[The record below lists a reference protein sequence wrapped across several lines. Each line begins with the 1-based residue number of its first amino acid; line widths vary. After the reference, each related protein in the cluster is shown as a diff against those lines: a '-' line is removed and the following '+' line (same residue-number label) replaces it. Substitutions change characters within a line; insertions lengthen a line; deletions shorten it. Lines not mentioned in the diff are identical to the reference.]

1 MPPLRQFRVITQSL
15 RMSHAACSTSRQP
28 AGWHKYLQS
37 VAKKE
42 INECEHYFFGL
53 SLKLS
58 FNRLSSCFHSCQTE
72 PRVNCVSLSITYIG
86 CYSLLILSIHQTRRG
101 SCLSP
106 FLVSRSYRNQFHF
119 LYTEKN
125 GQSLKKAQ
133 SSKCTIV
140 T

>member
-1 MPPLRQFRVITQSL
+1 
-15 RMSHAACSTSRQP
+15 MSHAACSTSRQP

-86 CYSLLILSIHQTRRG
+86 CYSLLILSIHPSDKEG
-101 SCLSP
+101 KVNCHLSWSVGAIEIN
-106 FLVSRSYRNQFHF
+106 FTFYIQ
-119 LYTEKN
+119 
-125 GQSLKKAQ
+125 KKMARAA
-133 SSKCTIV
+133 
-140 T
+140 

>member
-28 AGWHKYLQS
+28 AGWHKYLQT

-72 PRVNCVSLSITYIG
+72 PQVNCVSLSITYIR
-86 CYSLLILSIHQTRRG
+86 CYSLLILSIHPSDKEGKLQN
-101 SCLSP
+101 LSWSVGAIEIN
-106 FLVSRSYRNQFHF
+106 FTFYIQ
-119 LYTEKN
+119 
-125 GQSLKKAQ
+125 KKMARA
-133 SSKCTIV
+133 
-140 T
+140 